1 MIKLAFFSIFLL
13 FFWKNVVYVIFRS
26 QHIRYRFFLNKRKK
40 KIGMK
45 RIFSTGF
52 MSELIT
58 KSRCNKMGDRK
69 NLPPEFFLCLR
80 FTLFFFL
87 VCFLFFIV
95 TAMYL
100 IGKCVRGVIL
110 SILKVYFFIFLNK
123 SFVCLFFYD
132 HHHVCNLSSILLWIL
147 LYIRRINRSS
157 KLINCWNFRLW

>member
-1 MIKLAFFSIFLL
+1 MNVESCITSKIMLFQEKHIADDQVGLFFYFLF

-26 QHIRYRFFLNKRKK
+26 HIRYRFFFLNKRKK

-69 NLPPEFFLCLR
+69 ESTPWVFFFVCVL
-80 FTLFFFL
+80 LFFFCL

-110 SILKVYFFIFLNK
+110 SILKVYFFLIF
-123 SFVCLFFYD
+123 F
-132 HHHVCNLSSILLWIL
+132 
-147 LYIRRINRSS
+147 
-157 KLINCWNFRLW
+157 